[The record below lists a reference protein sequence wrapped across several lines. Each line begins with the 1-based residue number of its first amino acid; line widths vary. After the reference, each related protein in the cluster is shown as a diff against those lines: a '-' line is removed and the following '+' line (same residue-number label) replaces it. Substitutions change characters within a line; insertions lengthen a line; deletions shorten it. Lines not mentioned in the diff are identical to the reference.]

1 MLFTQKET
9 TNSPSLSMICRSLNC
24 RVFCN
29 ALSNISF
36 NYFTWNNYQ
45 LLRHPTDSSAHQMPQ
60 LMSLV
65 NSTHILSM
73 LMPMTVQNSMSAWTE
88 SLQESKDVSL
98 VWSTMNSQ
106 SSVMPQKMYL
116 NGKDLLFSIINC
128 IFYTNFFQQRLLR
141 IPWWR
146 WGEQEEKKVKLEFPI
161 WLTNWSLK
169 REITIK

>member
-116 NGKDLLFSIINC
+116 NAKTTTHSLMKMRRARREESKTRISNLVNKLISKTRNYHKINY
-128 IFYTNFFQQRLLR
+128 FTYL
-141 IPWWR
+141 
-146 WGEQEEKKVKLEFPI
+146 
-161 WLTNWSLK
+161 
-169 REITIK
+169 